1 MTELI
6 PCKAAEASAT
16 RPQERFSALLPAPG
30 PTMLL
35 SLGEASKL
43 VGVSK
48 STIWRAVQSG
58 QLSPASRTDK
68 GEYRLQPSE
77 LRRVFPR
84 TRRAAV
90 KAVDATAAQIAG
102 LEQQLAF
109 AREQLEKAERDRD
122 AWRAQAEAAQR
133 LLLGWRW
140 GGEG

>member
-6 PCKAAEASAT
+6 RRKAAGASAT
-16 RPQERFSALLPAPG
+16 RPQERFSALLPEPG
-30 PTMLL
+30 PAMLL
-35 SLGEASKL
+35 SLGEVSKL

-68 GEYRLQPSE
+68 GEYRLQASE
-77 LRRVFPR
+77 LHRVFPK
-84 TRRAAV
+84 TRPAAAKV
-90 KAVDATAAQIAG
+90 ADATAQIAG

-122 AWRAQAEAAQR
+122 AWRAQAETAQR